1 MARQLSD
8 LRKLQKTQLSR
19 LSKDELIESILAS
32 SEPDS
37 IALKLNDVIKELADL
52 RQAITSPGSVINT
65 KMAELQQQVNVQAEI
80 ISKQQRFLEGLDRKE
95 RECNLVILGVPDTG
109 AELDGETE
117 DVDKVNK
124 IWDAAGATSEVVSVR
139 RLGDGGAA
147 GGARPRRS
155 RPILVTVRSKQDRD
169 AVLNKAKNLKQCN
182 TEAYKTI
189 FIKKDVHPS
198 VRAEWR
204 RLREAEQAEKERP
217 ENIGCNIVFNA
228 KERQLYKDG
237 VVIDKWN
244 WQGF

>member
-19 LSKDELIESILAS
+19 LAKDELIESILAS
-32 SEPDS
+32 SEQDS
-37 IALKLNDVIKELADL
+37 IAEKLNDVIKELADL
-52 RQAITSPGSVINT
+52 KQALTSPGSAINT
-65 KMAELQQQVNVQAEI
+65 KITELQQQVNVQAEI

-95 RECNLVILGVPDTG
+95 RECNLVILGVPDNG
-109 AELDGETE
+109 EELDGETE

-124 IWDAAGATSEVVSVR
+124 IWGAAGATSEVLSVR

-147 GGARPRRS
+147 GRARPRRS

-204 RLREAEQAEKERP
+204 RLREAERAEKERP
-217 ENIGCNIVFNA
+217 ENVGCNIVFNA
-228 KERQLYKDG
+228 RERQLYKDG